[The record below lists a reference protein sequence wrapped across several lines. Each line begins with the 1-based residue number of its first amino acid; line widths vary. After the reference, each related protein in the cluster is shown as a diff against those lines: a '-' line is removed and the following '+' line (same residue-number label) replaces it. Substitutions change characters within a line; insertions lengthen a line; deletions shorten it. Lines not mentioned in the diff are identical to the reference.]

1 MKSYGP
7 SVQVKNQ
14 GPAKHISQ
22 IIPNPFILIEEI
34 HPCPMFVQKQ
44 GVRRVVLRCFTPL
57 LTIFQLYR
65 GSRFYW
71 WSKPE
76 YSNTAT
82 NELYQIMLYRV
93 HLA

>member
-1 MKSYGP
+1 MEKYHDIKMKSYGP

-44 GVRRVVLRCFTPL
+44 GVRRVMVMVL
-57 LTIFQLYR
+57 Y
-65 GSRFYW
+65 
-71 WSKPE
+71 
-76 YSNTAT
+76 AT
-82 NELYQIMLYRV
+82 FNNISVISWQSALFVE
-93 HLA
+93 